1 MTTYK
6 ELKSVRYF
14 DSIIAYAKKLLN
26 IEFQSTGRQ
35 RYSAFCPF
43 HNDSKDSFR
52 VYVDSKDEV
61 RFHCFGE
68 CNTEWDI
75 YDIII
80 KVNKC
85 SFREAQE
92 TFAEYMGIKDF
103 VPYGG
108 IASMPDEENKLDEP
122 VNFVEP
128 KELDKDVITAL
139 HKAAAFYH
147 EFLLQKEDKALK
159 YLYRRGLDIDLIKK
173 FNIGY
178 ASPFADEDYIGRA
191 LIYSYLDRFNE
202 DYKTFY
208 PFVKAGLFRFLDD
221 KAAKGYGYYMQQID
235 FSRTDPFTKAYG
247 DFFAGRITFPIYDI
261 NGKIHGFMGR
271 RPDNRGTHWI
281 KQQKQDTE
289 ICTRG
294 WLYGIDK
301 AARYIEYYT
310 TIIIV
315 EGIFDYFAFYRLL
328 QDTAKPFVVSTLGT
342 RLTDETISLLQQLNI
357 KNIIVA
363 YDWDNAGRAGINK
376 IAKDLDCT
384 ISYLGGMKPDEDPA
398 DKLKNLQNIISGF
411 SLKHLSTAARKIQ
424 KQTDKPVG
432 ISFLSSSSP
441 KPSKEILFKPDTT
454 LDVSSIDPQ
463 KPGKAPEKY
472 FYEADRFL
480 PLLTYNHANKADLDS
495 KIQDLIKM
503 LNERP
508 EKPGDGNQF
517 TIYSDFIR
525 KELYDDMGPA
535 LILWLRI
542 VIEQQYR
549 KRKIKETD
557 STLAKWLQTSRPTI
571 IKYKGLLNELGFLT
585 ISNSTKYQILS
596 VKYFIGKQV

>member
-6 ELKSVRYF
+6 KLKSVRYI
-14 DSIIAYAKKLLN
+14 DGIIAYAEKLLN
-26 IEFQSTGRQ
+26 IRFQSTGSE
-35 RYSAFCPF
+35 RYSTFCPF

-52 VYVDSKDEV
+52 VYVNDKNEV
-61 RFHCFGE
+61 RFHCFGA

-92 TFAEYMGIKDF
+92 TFAEFMGITDF

-108 IASMPDEENKLDEP
+108 IDSTPDDENKPDEP

-139 HKAAAFYH
+139 HEAADFYH

-159 YLYRRGLDIDLIKK
+159 YLYRRGLDINLIKK

-178 ASPFADEDYIGRA
+178 APPFADENYMGRA
-191 LIYSYLDRFNE
+191 LIYNYLDRFNE
-202 DYKTFY
+202 DYKTFN
-208 PFVKAGLFRFLDD
+208 PFVKAALFRLLDD
-221 KAAKGYGYYMQQID
+221 ASVKGYGYYMQHID
-235 FSRTDPFTKAYG
+235 FTRTEPFTKVYA
-247 DFFAGRITFPIYDI
+247 DFFAGRITFPIYNI
-261 NGKIHGFMGR
+261 NSKIHGFMGR
-271 RPDNRGTHWI
+271 RPDNRGTCWI
-281 KQQKQDTE
+281 KQKSEDTE

-301 AARYIEYYT
+301 AARYIEYYS
-310 TIIIV
+310 TIVIV

-328 QDTAKPFVVSTLGT
+328 QDTAKPIVVSTLGT

-363 YDWDNAGRAGINK
+363 YDWDDAGKAGIKK
-376 IAKDLDCT
+376 ISKNLDYK
-384 ISYLGGMKPDEDPA
+384 IYYLGGMKPDEDPA
-398 DKLKNLQNIISGF
+398 DKLKNLQNIIGGF
-411 SLKHLSTAARKIQ
+411 SLKYLSNAARKIQ

-432 ISFLSSSSP
+432 ISFLSSS
-441 KPSKEILFKPDTT
+441 PSKEIIFKPDIT
-454 LDVSSIDPQ
+454 LGVSSIDPL

-480 PLLTYNHANKADLDS
+480 FLLIYNHANKADLDR
-495 KIQDLIKM
+495 KIQNLIKI
-503 LNERP
+503 LNEKP
-508 EKPGDGNQF
+508 EKPGKGNQF

-525 KELYDDMGPA
+525 KELYDDLGYA
-535 LILWLRI
+535 LILWLRL

-571 IKYKGLLNELGFLT
+571 IKYKGLLNELGFLN
-585 ISNSTKYQILS
+585 ISTGTKHQKLS
-596 VKYFIGKQV
+596 VKYFTGR